1 MDEQDIPIDIHATKL
16 VDWLVSR
23 RHVQKNWPDNVQVIR
38 EKINNAIQDMP
49 EHPEVTRLL
58 SGTYINYFHCLKI
71 IEILKETEK
80 DSRNILGWY
89 GSQRMKD
96 WQEVVK
102 LYEKDNVYLAE
113 AGQLLARYISY
124 EIPAIKRQVLKGVQM
139 QQDFDRR
146 DAECVK
152 GAATAKKRYTQMC
165 KKIGIE
171 GEKIKHE
178 LVDLL
183 KTLPSELDSIADSAK
198 TLSSARALYADFV
211 SFVVKNNKSE
221 CVPLLKYI
229 IEHGNVTTYE
239 WTYGEPPCQIE
250 EPKLDIELEDDCVET
265 AADEIDF
272 GDLQDP
278 QEIDFGS
285 DSAGGDIDWGN
296 LNADQPVEID
306 WGIGEAEGDIATDEI
321 VVEESGVGGGIA
333 RDTDAMTLLL
343 NPKTRQQFIDELY
356 EMEGFL
362 KQRRLELQTEG
373 NILSMSQ
380 FTSAPASVQDQT
392 IEKTD
397 EMLSNVQ
404 SIIAKISTT
413 KLQHLFLISSS
424 PRYVDRVADSLRSKL
439 TLVDKLAE
447 TRKAIAERKK
457 CAVEEQ
463 QLLMPKLSLFVDRI
477 KELQENI
484 EEHISKRYK
493 GRPVNLMGVNLSK
506 NV

>member
-23 RHVQKNWPDNVQVIR
+23 RHVQKNWPDFVQAIR

-96 WQEVVK
+96 WQEIIK

-113 AGQLLARYISY
+113 AGQLLTRFINY
-124 EIPAIKRQVLKGVQM
+124 EIPGIKRQVLKGVQT
-139 QQDFDRR
+139 QQDLDRR

-152 GAATAKKRYTQMC
+152 GTADAKKRYAQMC

-171 GEKIKHE
+171 GDKIKHE

-183 KTLPSELDSIADSAK
+183 KTLPGELDQIAESTK
-198 TLSSARALYADFV
+198 VLSNARALYADFV

-221 CVPLLKYI
+221 CVPLLKFI

-239 WTYGEPPCQIE
+239 WKYGEPPCQIE
-250 EPKLDIELEDDCVET
+250 EPKLDIVLDDPLETTTE
-265 AADEIDF
+265 EIDF
-272 GDLQDP
+272 GDLQGSE
-278 QEIDFGS
+278 EIDFGS
-285 DSAGGDIDWGN
+285 VPAGEDIDWGN
-296 LNADQPVEID
+296 LGTAEPVEID
-306 WGIGEAEGDIATDEI
+306 WGIGEAEVDIATDEI
-321 VVEESGVGGGIA
+321 VIEDSGVEGGIA
-333 RDTDAMTLLL
+333 RDTEAMTLLQ

-356 EMEGFL
+356 EIEGFL
-362 KQRRLELQTEG
+362 KQRKLELQTEG
-373 NILSMSQ
+373 SILSMNQ
-380 FTSAPASVQDQT
+380 FASAPASVQDQT
-392 IEKTD
+392 SEKID
-397 EMLSNVQ
+397 ELLSGVQ
-404 SIIAKISTT
+404 SVISLISTT

-447 TRKAIAERKK
+447 TQKVIMERKQDIT
-457 CAVEEQ
+457 EEQ
-463 QLLMPKLSLFVDRI
+463 KLLMPKLSLIVDRT
-477 KELQENI
+477 KELQVNI

-506 NV
+506 TV